1 MTTTVQ
7 QAPPAQHEPK
17 SAGAFWRYWTAS
29 TVSNVGDAVTAVAL
43 PLTAVTVLHASSF
56 EVSLLTAAT
65 FAAWVF
71 IGLPAGVVVHR
82 LPLRGTQ
89 VAMDLIRAAALVS
102 IPLAAWAGVLSIA
115 QLLGVALLVSLATVV
130 FDVGNSTFLVSVV
143 GKAELT
149 RRNSLT
155 SGTFAVTQ
163 TAGPSIGGVL
173 VSLVG
178 AAGALVA
185 DVVSYVASAAVLS
198 RLPRATVGEVDR
210 GVPVRK
216 AIEDGWR
223 YVVQHPVIRPCVA
236 MAVAINFVCGGLM
249 ALTPLFLVRTLHAP
263 ITLVGVL
270 MATEGVGSLVGAAL
284 TTRLAARFGSA
295 HTLQIATVIGCLF
308 ALLMPFAFGGVGLV
322 VFGLGNA
329 GFAGGVVIL
338 SVLTRTHRQ
347 ETSPPELL
355 SRVMATV
362 RFISWGVI
370 PLGALLAGGLATAYG
385 IRAALVVMVLL
396 TSVPPLIA
404 QASSIRTRRDLA
416 DASTT

>member
-1 MTTTVQ
+1 MTATVETATP
-7 QAPPAQHEPK
+7 APTEPK
-17 SAGAFWRYWTAS
+17 SAGAFWRYWIAS

-89 VAMDLIRAAALVS
+89 VAMDLIRAAALLS
-102 IPLAAWAGVLSIA
+102 IPLAAWAGVLSMA

-143 GKAELT
+143 GKSELT

-178 AAGALVA
+178 AAGAVIV

-198 RLPRATVGEVDR
+198 RLPRASIGEVDR
-210 GVPVRK
+210 DVSVRT
-216 AIEDGWR
+216 AIRDGWR
-223 YVVQHPVIRPCVA
+223 YVAQHPVIRPCVA

-249 ALTPLFLVRTLHAP
+249 ALTPLFLVRTLHAN
-263 ITLVGVL
+263 IGLVGVL
-270 MATEGVGSLVGAAL
+270 MATEGVGTLVGAAL

-295 HTLQIATVIGCLF
+295 GTLQIATAVGCAF
-308 ALLMPFAFGGVGLV
+308 ALLMPLAVGGVGLV
-322 VFGLGNA
+322 VFAVGNA
-329 GFAGGVVIL
+329 GFAAGVVVL

-370 PLGALLAGGLATAYG
+370 PLGAMLAGGIATAFG
-385 IRAALVVMVLL
+385 IRTALVVMVLL
-396 TSVPPLIA
+396 TAVPPIIT
-404 QASSIRTRRDLA
+404 QASAIRTRRDLGVPA
-416 DASTT
+416 